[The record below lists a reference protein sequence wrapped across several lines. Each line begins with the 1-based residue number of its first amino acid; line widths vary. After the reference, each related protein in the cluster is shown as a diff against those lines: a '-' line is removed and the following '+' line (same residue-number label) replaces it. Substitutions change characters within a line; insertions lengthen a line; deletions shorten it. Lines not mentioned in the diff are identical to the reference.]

1 MNLPESLD
9 LRVDSEMNLKL
20 FGQACAVGIDIGTS
34 GVRAVAV
41 DNEGRPVA
49 ASESAFKTAGDTR
62 TPAAWWTGVENCLND
77 LCEKCS
83 LNGIEGIVVDGT
95 SGTLVALDAGNSPL
109 GAASLYN
116 DTCDDPAIVA
126 AIMDA
131 APATSP
137 ALGAT
142 TALGR
147 AIQLSRHSGVHRIV
161 HQADWIAMR
170 LGQGDAISDE
180 NNALKTGYDLATEN
194 WPDWLESAG
203 MNRRLLPG
211 VVRAGAAIGR
221 IGKAGCALGLP
232 KTTRVHAGTT
242 DGCASFLA
250 TGAHHIGDAVTSLG
264 STLVVKI
271 ASDRPINAPQFG
283 IYSHRVGNLWLA
295 GGASNTGGAVIRSLF
310 GDAQLDDLTRKID
323 VDRPTGLDY
332 YPLLR
337 PGERFPI
344 NDLHYAPRLEPRPE
358 DDAVFFQGVLEG
370 IAAIEELGYRQ
381 LVKLGAPQLRS
392 VRTVGGGARNLRW
405 REIRQRKLGVPFL
418 EPLSEVAAAGAA
430 SMIIRERNLS
440 S

>member
-1 MNLPESLD
+1 
-9 LRVDSEMNLKL
+9 MNLKPP
-20 FGQACAVGIDIGTS
+20 GQACALGIDIGTS

-41 DNEGRPVA
+41 DGEGRPVA
-49 ASESAFKTAGDTR
+49 ASEFAYPAAADKR
-62 TPAAWWTGVENCLND
+62 TPAAWWAGVENCLNN
-77 LCEKCS
+77 LSGKCA
-83 LNGIEGIVVDGT
+83 LGNIEGIAVDGT
-95 SGTLVALDAGNSPL
+95 SGTLVALDAGNAPL

-126 AIMDA
+126 AIATA

-147 AIQLSRHSGVHRIV
+147 AIQLLRRGGVIRIV
-161 HQADWIAMR
+161 HQADWIAMQ

-180 NNALKTGYDLATEN
+180 NNALKTGYDLGTES
-194 WPDWLESAG
+194 WPEWLESVG
-203 MNRRLLPG
+203 MDRRLLPK
-211 VVRAGAAIGR
+211 VVRAGAVIGG
-221 IGKAGCALGLP
+221 IGNAGRALDLAGN
-232 KTTRVHAGTT
+232 TRLHAGTT
-242 DGCASFLA
+242 DGCAAFLA
-250 TGAHHIGDAVTSLG
+250 TGAHQIGDAVTSLG

-310 GDAQLDDLTRKID
+310 ADAQLDDLTRKID
-323 VDRPTGLDY
+323 ASRPTGLDY

-344 NDLHYAPRLEPRPE
+344 NDPNHAPRLEPRPA

-381 LVKLGAPQLRS
+381 LAKLGAPQLRS
-392 VRTVGGGARNLRW
+392 VRTVGGGARNLPW

-418 EPLSEVAAAGAA
+418 DSLSEDAAAGAA
-430 SMIIRERNLS
+430 SLVLRERNLS
-440 S
+440 Q

>member
-1 MNLPESLD
+1 
-9 LRVDSEMNLKL
+9 MNLKPL
-20 FGQACAVGIDIGTS
+20 GLARAVGIDIGTS
-34 GVRAVAV
+34 GVRAVAI
-41 DNEGRPVA
+41 DSEGRSVV
-49 ASESAFKTAGDTR
+49 ASESTFRTAGDAR
-62 TPAAWWTGVENCLND
+62 TPAAWWTGVENCLSD
-77 LCEKCS
+77 LSEKCAF
-83 LNGIEGIVVDGT
+83 GDIEGIAIDGT
-95 SGTLVALDAGNSPL
+95 SGTLVALDAGNAPL
-109 GAASLYN
+109 GSASLYN

-126 AIMDA
+126 AIAAA
-131 APATSP
+131 APAASP

-147 AIQLSRHSGVHRIV
+147 AIQLSRRSGAHRVV

-170 LGQGDAISDE
+170 LGHGEAISDE
-180 NNALKTGYDLATEN
+180 NNALKTGYDLTTES

-203 MNRRLLPG
+203 MNRRLLPR
-211 VVRAGAAIGR
+211 VVRAGAVIGR
-221 IGKAGCALGLP
+221 IGKAGSALGLAE
-232 KTTRVHAGTT
+232 KIRVHAGTT

-250 TGAHHIGDAVTSLG
+250 TGAHQIGDAVTSLG

-271 ASDRPINAPQFG
+271 ASDHPINAPQFG

-310 GDAQLDDLTRKID
+310 DDAQLDDLTRRID
-323 VDRPTGLDY
+323 EDHPTGLDY

-344 NDLHYAPRLEPRPE
+344 NDPHYAPRLEPRPT

-370 IAAIEELGYRQ
+370 IATIEELGYRQ
-381 LVKLGAPQLRS
+381 LVNLGAPQLRS

-418 EPLSEVAAAGAA
+418 DSLSEDAAAGAA
-430 SMIIRERNLS
+430 SMVIRERNKSL
-440 S
+440 

>member
-1 MNLPESLD
+1 
-9 LRVDSEMNLKL
+9 MNLKP
-20 FGQACAVGIDIGTS
+20 FGQPRAIGIDIGTS
-34 GVRAVAV
+34 GVRAAAV
-41 DNEGRPVA
+41 DSEGRPVA
-49 ASESAFKTAGDTR
+49 VSESSFNVAADTR

-77 LCEKCS
+77 VSGKCALS
-83 LNGIEGIVVDGT
+83 DIEGIAVDGT
-95 SGTLVALDAGNSPL
+95 SGTLVALDAANAPL

-126 AIMDA
+126 AIAAA

-147 AIQLSRHSGVHRIV
+147 AIQLSRRGGVHRIV

-170 LGQGDAISDE
+170 IGHGNAISDE
-180 NNALKTGYDLATEN
+180 NNALKTGYDLATES

-203 MNRRLLPG
+203 LNRTLLPR
-211 VVRAGAAIGR
+211 VVRAGAVIGR
-221 IGKAGCALGLP
+221 IGKAGMALGLAEN
-232 KTTRVHAGTT
+232 TGLHAGTT
-242 DGCASFLA
+242 DGCAAFLA
-250 TGAHHIGDAVTSLG
+250 TGAHQIGDAVTSLG

-271 ASDRPINAPQFG
+271 ASDRPINVPRFG

-310 GDAQLDDLTRKID
+310 GDAPLDDLTRKID
-323 VDRPTGLDY
+323 ASQPTGLDY

-344 NDLHYAPRLEPRPE
+344 NDPNYVPRLEPRPADE
-358 DDAVFFQGVLEG
+358 AVFFQGVLEG

-381 LVKLGAPQLRS
+381 LAALGAPQLRS
-392 VRTVGGGARNLRW
+392 VRTVGGGARNLPW
-405 REIRQRKLGVPFL
+405 HEIRQRKLGVPFL
-418 EPLSEVAAAGAA
+418 ESLSEDAAAGAA
-430 SMIIRERNLS
+430 SLVLRERNLS
-440 S
+440 Q

>member
-1 MNLPESLD
+1 
-9 LRVDSEMNLKL
+9 MNLKPL
-20 FGQACAVGIDIGTS
+20 GQACALGIDIGTS

-41 DNEGRPVA
+41 DGGGRPLA
-49 ASESAFKTAGDTR
+49 ASEFAYQAADDRR
-62 TPAAWWTGVENCLND
+62 TPAAWWAGVENCLND
-77 LCEKCS
+77 LSGKCA
-83 LNGIEGIVVDGT
+83 LGNIEGIAVDGT
-95 SGTLVALDAGNSPL
+95 SGTLVALDAGNAPL

-116 DTCDDPAIVA
+116 DTCDDPAVVA
-126 AIMDA
+126 AIAAA

-147 AIQLSRHSGVHRIV
+147 AIQLSRRGGVHRIV

-170 LGQGDAISDE
+170 LGHGDALSDE
-180 NNALKTGYDLATEN
+180 NNALKTGYDLSTER
-194 WPDWLESAG
+194 WPDWLESVG
-203 MNRRLLPG
+203 MDRRLLPK
-211 VVRAGAAIGR
+211 VVRAGAVIGR
-221 IGKAGCALGLP
+221 IGNAGRARGLAEN
-232 KTTRVHAGTT
+232 TRLHAGTT
-242 DGCASFLA
+242 DGCAAFLA

-323 VDRPTGLDY
+323 ASPPTGLDY

-344 NDLHYAPRLEPRPE
+344 NDPDHAPRLEPRPA

-381 LVKLGAPQLRS
+381 LAKLGAPQLRS
-392 VRTVGGGARNLRW
+392 VRTVGGGARNLPW
-405 REIRQRKLGVPFL
+405 REIRQRNLGVPFL
-418 EPLSEVAAAGAA
+418 DSISEDAAAGAA
-430 SMIIRERNLS
+430 SLIIRERTLPQ
-440 S
+440 

>member
-1 MNLPESLD
+1 
-9 LRVDSEMNLKL
+9 MNLKPL
-20 FGQACAVGIDIGTS
+20 GQARAIGIDIGTS

-41 DNEGRPVA
+41 DGEGRSVA
-49 ASESAFKTAGDTR
+49 ASESAFKTPGDTR
-62 TPAAWWTGVENCLND
+62 TPAAWWSGVENCLND
-77 LCEKCS
+77 LSGKCA
-83 LNGIEGIVVDGT
+83 LGDIEGVAVDGT
-95 SGTLVALDAGNSPL
+95 SGTLVALDAANAPL
-109 GAASLYN
+109 GSARLYN

-126 AIMDA
+126 AIADA
-131 APATSP
+131 APAESP

-147 AIQLSRHSGVHRIV
+147 AIQLSRRDGVHRIV

-170 LGQGDAISDE
+170 LGHGDAISDE
-180 NNALKTGYDLATEN
+180 NNALKTGYDLATES

-203 MNRRLLPG
+203 MNRRLLPR
-211 VVRAGAAIGR
+211 VVRAGALIGR

-232 KTTRVHAGTT
+232 KNTRVHAGTT

-250 TGAHHIGDAVTSLG
+250 TGAHQIGDAVTSLG

-271 ASDRPINAPQFG
+271 AADRPINAPQFG

-310 GDAQLDDLTRKID
+310 GDAQLEDLTRKID
-323 VDRPTGLDY
+323 ASQPTGLDY
-332 YPLLR
+332 YPLLK

-344 NDLHYAPRLEPRPE
+344 NDPTYAPRLEPRPA

-381 LVKLGAPQLRS
+381 LAALGAPQLRS
-392 VRTVGGGARNLRW
+392 VRTVGGGARNLPW

-418 EPLSEVAAAGAA
+418 DSLSEDAAAGAA
-430 SMIIRERNLS
+430 SMIMRERNLS
-440 S
+440 L

>member
-1 MNLPESLD
+1 MNI
-9 LRVDSEMNLKL
+9 KL
-20 FGQACAVGIDIGTS
+20 FGQARAIGIDIGTS

-41 DNEGRPVA
+41 DSEGRPVA
-49 ASESAFKTAGDTR
+49 ASESAFKTDDDTR
-62 TPAAWWTGVENCLND
+62 TPAAWWTGVESCLHG
-77 LCEKCS
+77 LSGKCA
-83 LNGIEGIVVDGT
+83 LGGIEGIAVDGT
-95 SGTLVALDAGNSPL
+95 SGTLVALDTGSAPL

-126 AIMDA
+126 AIAAA

-147 AIQLSRHSGVHRIV
+147 AIQLSQRNGVHHIV

-170 LGQGDAISDE
+170 LGHGDAISDE

-194 WPDWLESAG
+194 WPDWLESVG
-203 MNRRLLPG
+203 MNRRLLPR
-211 VVRAGAAIGR
+211 VVRAGAVIGR
-221 IGKAGCALGLP
+221 TGKAGSALGLANN
-232 KTTRVHAGTT
+232 TRLHAGTT

-250 TGAHHIGDAVTSLG
+250 TGAHQIGDAVTSLG

-295 GGASNTGGAVIRSLF
+295 GGASNTGGAVIRGIF
-310 GDAQLDDLTRKID
+310 GDAPLDDLTRKICASQ
-323 VDRPTGLDY
+323 PTGFDY

-344 NDLHYAPRLEPRPE
+344 NDPSYAPRLEPRPA
-358 DDAVFFQGVLEG
+358 DDATYFQGVLEG
-370 IAAIEELGYRQ
+370 IAAIEELAYRQ
-381 LVKLGAPQLRS
+381 LAALGAPQLRS
-392 VRTVGGGARNLRW
+392 VRTVGGGARNLPW
-405 REIRQRKLGVPFL
+405 REIRQGKLGAQFL
-418 EPLSEVAAAGAA
+418 DSLSEDAAAGAA
-430 SMIIRERNLS
+430 SLALRERNLS
-440 S
+440 Q

>member
-1 MNLPESLD
+1 
-9 LRVDSEMNLKL
+9 MNLKP
-20 FGQACAVGIDIGTS
+20 FGQARAIGIDIGTS
-34 GVRAVAV
+34 GARAVAV
-41 DNEGRPVA
+41 DRDGRPVA
-49 ASESAFKTAGDTR
+49 ASESAYKSSSDTR
-62 TPAAWWTGVENCLND
+62 TPAAWWTGVENCISGLSG
-77 LCEKCS
+77 KCA
-83 LNGIEGIVVDGT
+83 LGGIEGLAVDGT
-95 SGTLVALDAGNSPL
+95 SGTLVALDAGNAPL

-116 DTCDDPAIVA
+116 DSCDDPAIIA
-126 AIMDA
+126 AIAAA

-147 AIQLSRHSGVHRIV
+147 AIQLSRRSGVHLIV

-170 LGQGDAISDE
+170 LGHGEAISDE
-180 NNALKTGYDLATEN
+180 NNALKTGYDLVTEC

-203 MNRRLLPG
+203 MNRRLLPR
-211 VVRAGAAIGR
+211 VVRAGALIGSV
-221 IGKAGCALGLP
+221 GKAGRAVGLA
-232 KTTRVHAGTT
+232 TDTRIHAGTT

-250 TGAHHIGDAVTSLG
+250 TGANQVGDAVTSLG

-310 GDAQLDDLTRKID
+310 GDAQLDELTRKID
-323 VDRPTGLDY
+323 ASHPTGLDY
-332 YPLLR
+332 YPLLK

-344 NDLHYAPRLEPRPE
+344 NDPHYAPRLEPRPA
-358 DDAVFFQGVLEG
+358 DDAVFFKGVLEG

-381 LVKLGAPQLRS
+381 LATLGAPQPRS
-392 VRTVGGGARNLRW
+392 VRTVGGGARNLPW

-418 EPLSEVAAAGAA
+418 DSFSEDAAAGAA
-430 SMIIRERNLS
+430 SLALRKRNLS
-440 S
+440 L

>member
-1 MNLPESLD
+1 MNRKP
-9 LRVDSEMNLKL
+9 
-20 FGQACAVGIDIGTS
+20 FGQPRAIGIDIGTS

-41 DNEGRPVA
+41 DSEGRPVV
-49 ASESAFKTAGDTR
+49 ASESAFKASGDTR
-62 TPAAWWTGVENCLND
+62 MPAAWWNGVENCLND
-77 LCEKCS
+77 LSGKCALS
-83 LNGIEGIVVDGT
+83 GIEGIAVDGT
-95 SGTLVALDAGNSPL
+95 SGTLVALDAASAPL

-116 DTCDDPAIVA
+116 DTCNDPAIIA
-126 AIMDA
+126 AIA
-131 APATSP
+131 AVAPATSP

-147 AIQLSRHSGVHRIV
+147 AIQLSRRSGVHLIV

-170 LGQGDAISDE
+170 LGHGDAISDE
-180 NNALKTGYDLATEN
+180 NNALKTGYDLATES

-203 MNRRLLPG
+203 MNRRMLPR
-211 VVRAGAAIGR
+211 VVRAGAV
-221 IGKAGCALGLP
+221 IGKAGSALGLA
-232 KTTRVHAGTT
+232 KDTCIHAGTT

-250 TGAHHIGDAVTSLG
+250 TGAYQIGDAVTSLG

-295 GGASNTGGAVIRSLF
+295 GGASNTGGAIIRSLF
-310 GDAQLDDLTRKID
+310 RDAQLDELTRKID
-323 VDRPTGLDY
+323 VNRPTGFDY

-344 NDLHYAPRLEPRPE
+344 NDPNYAPRLEPRPADE
-358 DDAVFFQGVLEG
+358 AVFFQGILEG

-381 LVKLGAPQLRS
+381 LAALGAPQLRS
-392 VRTVGGGARNLRW
+392 VRTVGGGARNLPW
-405 REIRQRKLGVPFL
+405 RQIRQRKLGVPFL
-418 EPLSEVAAAGAA
+418 ESLSEDAAAGAA

-440 S
+440 L

>member
-1 MNLPESLD
+1 
-9 LRVDSEMNLKL
+9 MNLKP
-20 FGQACAVGIDIGTS
+20 FGQARAIGIDIGTS

-41 DNEGRPVA
+41 DSEGRPVA
-49 ASESAFKTAGDTR
+49 ASESAFKTEGDTR
-62 TPAAWWTGVENCLND
+62 TPAAWWAGVENCLND
-77 LCEKCS
+77 LSEKCA
-83 LNGIEGIVVDGT
+83 LGDIAGIAVDGT
-95 SGTLVALDAGNSPL
+95 SGTLVALDAGNAPL

-116 DTCDDPAIVA
+116 DICDDPAIVA
-126 AIMDA
+126 AIAVA

-147 AIQLSRHSGVHRIV
+147 AIQLSRRSGVHRIV

-170 LGQGDAISDE
+170 LGHGDAISDE
-180 NNALKTGYDLATEN
+180 NNALKTGYDLATES
-194 WPDWLESAG
+194 WPDWLESAR
-203 MNRRLLPG
+203 MDRRLLPR
-211 VVRAGAAIGR
+211 VVRAGAVIGR
-221 IGKAGCALGLP
+221 IGKAGGALGLA
-232 KTTRVHAGTT
+232 KETRVHAGTT
-242 DGCASFLA
+242 DGCASFFA
-250 TGAHHIGDAVTSLG
+250 TGAHQIGDAVTSLG

-310 GDAQLDDLTRKID
+310 GDAPLDELSRKID
-323 VDRPTGLDY
+323 ASQPSGLDY

-344 NDLHYAPRLEPRPE
+344 NDPNYAPRLEPRPAE
-358 DDAVFFQGVLEG
+358 DAVFFQGVLEG

-381 LVKLGAPQLRS
+381 LATLGAPQLRS
-392 VRTVGGGARNLRW
+392 VRTVGGGARNLPW

-418 EPLSEVAAAGAA
+418 DSLSEDAAAGAA
-430 SMIIRERNLS
+430 SMVLRERNLS
-440 S
+440 L

>member
-1 MNLPESLD
+1 
-9 LRVDSEMNLKL
+9 MNLKP
-20 FGQACAVGIDIGTS
+20 FGQARAIGIDIGTS

-41 DNEGRPVA
+41 DAEGRPVA
-49 ASESAFKTAGDTR
+49 ASESAFATSGDTR
-62 TPAAWWTGVENCLND
+62 TPAAWWAGVENCLVG
-77 LCEKCS
+77 LSEKCP
-83 LNGIEGIVVDGT
+83 LREIEGIAVDGT
-95 SGTLVALDAGNSPL
+95 SGTLVALDAGNAPL

-116 DTCDDPAIVA
+116 DTCDDQAIIA
-126 AIMDA
+126 AIAAA
-131 APATSP
+131 APAASP

-147 AIQLSRHSGVHRIV
+147 AIQLSRRSGIHRIV

-170 LGQGDAISDE
+170 LGHGDAISDE
-180 NNALKTGYDLATEN
+180 NNALKTGYDLAAES
-194 WPDWLESAG
+194 WPDWLETAG
-203 MNRRLLPG
+203 MNRRLLPR
-211 VVRAGAAIGR
+211 VVRAGAVTGS
-221 IGKAGCALGLP
+221 IGKAGSALGLAEN
-232 KTTRVHAGTT
+232 TRLHAGTT
-242 DGCASFLA
+242 DGCAAFLA
-250 TGAHHIGDAVTSLG
+250 TGAHQIGDAVTSLG

-310 GDAQLDDLTRKID
+310 GDVPLDHLTRKID
-323 VDRPTGLDY
+323 VNRPTGLDY

-344 NDLHYAPRLEPRPE
+344 NDPHYAPRLEPRPA

-381 LVKLGAPQLRS
+381 LAALGAPDLRS
-392 VRTVGGGARNLRW
+392 VRTVGGGARNLPW

-418 EPLSEVAAAGAA
+418 DSLSEDAAAGAA
-430 SMIIRERNLS
+430 SMVLRERNLS
-440 S
+440 L